1 MRIKVFLVSLA
12 CMLYLGICY
21 PLGWITMHEKADRM
35 SAAAAKKIAEK
46 LNSPDEW
53 YIYGLS
59 ALNEYK
65 EGEAQTAFEKVL
77 VFEPKSVEAKWG
89 LAEIKRRKHEA
100 EASVVMLEEI
110 IKASPQFAP
119 AYISLAYIDFNDQKY
134 DEAVRLSSHV
144 IAQGKDNV
152 DVNNYARAH
161 LIFAGAKGMI
171 AHNGGPIVK
180 VLHGTQVFPHL
191 AQAQKLLPQSAQVY
205 FGLGAYYLLAPG
217 LVGGDLDKA
226 QAHLQKAITLDPKLA
241 DAYVRLAQVYKARGN
256 QAKYDYY
263 LKKAL
268 EVDPKNTLANDI
280 QSKKCDFIC
289 INSDR

>member
-1 MRIKVFLVSLA
+1 MRIKVFFVSLV
-12 CMLYLGICY
+12 CMLYFGICY
-21 PLGWITMHEKADRM
+21 PLGWITMHEKADRI
-35 SAAAAKKIAEK
+35 SVAAAKKIAEK
-46 LNSPDEW
+46 SNSPDGW

-65 EGEAQTAFEKVL
+65 EGEAQTAFDKVL
-77 VFEPKSVEAKWG
+77 AFDPGSVEAKWG
-89 LAEIKRRKHEA
+89 SAEIKRRKYET
-100 EASVVMLEEI
+100 EASISMLEDI
-110 IKASPQFAP
+110 IKVSPQFSP
-119 AYISLAYIDFNDQKY
+119 AYISLAYIDFNDKKY

-152 DVNNYARAH
+152 DVDNYARAH

-180 VLHGTQVFPHL
+180 LLQGTQVFPHL
-191 AQAQKLLPQSAQVY
+191 DRARKLLPDSAQVY

-217 LVGGDLDKA
+217 IAGGDLDKA
-226 QAHLQKAITLDPKLA
+226 QAHLQRAITLDPKLA
-241 DAYVRLAQVYKARGN
+241 DAYVRLAQVYKAKGN
-256 QAKYDYY
+256 EAKYEYY

-268 EVDPKNTLANDI
+268 EIDPKNVLANDI
-280 QSKKCDFIC
+280 KGKKCDFVC

>member
-1 MRIKVFLVSLA
+1 MRLKVFIVSLV
-12 CMLYLGICY
+12 CMLCFGICY

-46 LNSPDEW
+46 VNSPDEW

-65 EGEAQTAFEKVL
+65 EGEAQSAFDKVLAFE
-77 VFEPKSVEAKWG
+77 PNSVEAKWG
-89 LAEIKRRKHEA
+89 TAEIKRRKHDTEA
-100 EASVVMLEEI
+100 GISMLEDI
-110 IKASPQFAP
+110 IKVSPQFAP
-119 AYISLAYIDFNDQKY
+119 AYISLAYIDFNDKKY
-134 DEAVRLSSHV
+134 DEAVNLSAHV

-180 VLHGTQVFPHL
+180 ILHGTQVFPHL
-191 AQAQKLLPQSAQVY
+191 AQAQKLLPQSAEVY

-217 LVGGDLDKA
+217 LVGGDLEKA
-226 QAHLQKAITLDPKLA
+226 REHLQKAITLDPKLA
-241 DAYVRLAQVYKARGN
+241 DAYVRLGQVYKAKGN
-256 QAKYDYY
+256 EAKYQYY

-268 EVDPKNTLANDI
+268 EIDPKNALANDI

-289 INSDR
+289 INSDK